1 MDFHGVGLFHGRFA
15 IHCAVMD
22 FSWTELRRRKVVRV
36 AVAYLIGAWLLMQVG
51 DTLVGLLELPGWTG
65 KALVV
70 ALALGFPLVLVLSWV
85 FDITPRGLEKTG
97 PADEA
102 APGGFHYADPEPIDA
117 GELDLLRPQATPLI
131 GREPEMTLLKER
143 LEEAAAGRGGMV
155 LIGGEPG
162 AGKTRLGEEA
172 LALGHARGMLPLAG
186 HAYEEHGAPFVTS
199 TEILEQLVRA
209 VPGDNL
215 RNVLG
220 PTAGEITLLLP
231 ELRRRFPDIP
241 PPQEVPPEQQQRY
254 LFNAMLELTERLAGA
269 APLVV
274 LLDDMQWADD
284 STMLLLEH
292 LAPHLPRLPVIYIV
306 TYRDVAAD
314 MGEPFQRALA
324 RLSRLDSVTRIALRD
339 LGRDEVATLLASLG
353 QADPPTSIVEVIYRE
368 TEGNPFFVQS
378 VYRHLA
384 EEGRLFDAQGQWRT
398 DLDAESLAVPESVRL
413 VIDQRL
419 KRLGDDTQAI
429 LGQAAVMGL
438 RFDLGLV
445 ERACGK
451 GGDRDG
457 DVVLTA
463 IEAAETA
470 GLAFPASGPRS
481 DRYEFSHALVRQT
494 LLDALSAP
502 RRQRLHLAL
511 ADAMEAARGDR
522 NRYTADIARHLYDA
536 GPLADPGRSRR
547 FLFEAGRAAFA
558 AAAADEAME
567 AYDKALELDSGLED
581 EERAQILYHRGTA
594 WRGLSRWDDAARDW
608 LEALPVFERLG
619 EGETVAR
626 ICWDLAYWHSWAN
639 RMAEAEGLCN
649 RGLAAVGEEPSV
661 ARCQLLAAF
670 AMCAGE
676 RTAYATWE
684 THIEQAIAMAEQLGE
699 ERLLGGYI
707 LTGKQ
712 YLGEHWFKAGLHAE
726 TADRAIALMRR
737 LGSPFELST
746 TLGASFLGY
755 LCNGRFDDV
764 EKYHAEA
771 YALAREHGDFG
782 TEMHA
787 QLAWGMV
794 QCYRGNLE
802 AGCARITHVTDWAR
816 DVDFAW
822 KGPVLGMEAMAHF
835 WAGDWERAREVA
847 DESVAQPI
855 EGTMAGMEAAV
866 RLLLLAQTGDSEAH
880 ARMDELQPRVCVA
893 GQENQIGAWHA
904 GMATLQAAALLG
916 LRERCAALYDCA
928 VKLVQVGSHI
938 VWDLGLAEKHAAIAA
953 AAGGHWDLAERHFDA
968 ASARAEAIGDRL
980 DGAELLRWRAQARL
994 WRDGPGDRA
1003 EAATL
1008 AADAGKAYAA
1018 IGMRRH
1024 VGLAEELLEAS
1035 GTLGPE

>member
-1 MDFHGVGLFHGRFA
+1 MN
-15 IHCAVMD
+15 

-36 AVAYLIGAWLLMQVG
+36 AVAYVIGAWVLMQVG

-70 ALALGFPLVLVLSWV
+70 ALALGFPLALVLSWV
-85 FDITPRGLEKTG
+85 FDLTPRGLEKTG
-97 PADEA
+97 PADEP
-102 APGGFHYADPEPIDA
+102 APGEFHFADPEPIDA

-131 GREPEMTLLKER
+131 GRTQEMAVLEAR
-143 LEEAAAGRGGMV
+143 LDETAAGHGGLV

-209 VPGDNL
+209 VPPDNL

-220 PTAGEITLLLP
+220 PTAGEIALLLP
-231 ELRRRFPDIP
+231 ELRRRLPDIP
-241 PPQEVPPEQQQRY
+241 PAQEVPPEQQQRY
-254 LFNAMLELTERLAGA
+254 LFNAMLELTERLSSA

-292 LAPHLPRLPVIYIV
+292 LAPHLPRLRVIYIV

-324 RLSRLDSVTRIALRD
+324 RLSRLDSVSRIALRD
-339 LGRDEVATLLASLG
+339 LGRDEVGTLLASLG
-353 QADPPTSIVEVIYRE
+353 QPDPPTEIVEVIYRE

-384 EEGRLFDAQGQWRT
+384 EEGRLFDAEGHWRS
-398 DLDAESLAVPESVRL
+398 DLDAESLAVPEGVRL

-419 KRLGDDTQAI
+419 KRLGDETRAI

-438 RFDLGLV
+438 RFELGLV
-445 ERACGK
+445 ERACSQ
-451 GGDRDG
+451 DSDA
-457 DVVLTA
+457 VLGA

-494 LLDALSAP
+494 LLEGLSAP

-511 ADAMEAARGDR
+511 ADAMEAARGEGS
-522 NRYTADIARHLYDA
+522 RYTADIARHLYDA

-567 AYDKALELDSGLED
+567 AYDKALELDDALGD
-581 EERAQILYHRGTA
+581 DERAHILYHRGVA
-594 WRGLSRWDDAARDW
+594 WRGLNRWDDAARDW
-608 LEALPVFERLG
+608 LEALPVFERIG

-639 RMAEAEGLCN
+639 RMAEAEALCN
-649 RGLAAVGEEPSV
+649 RGLAAVGDEPSV

-676 RTAYATWE
+676 RTEYYTWE

-755 LCNGRFDDV
+755 LCNGRFNDV
-764 EKYHAEA
+764 EKNHPEA
-771 YALAREHGDFG
+771 WALAREHGDFG

-794 QCYRGNLE
+794 QCYRGDFE
-802 AGCARITHVTDWAR
+802 EGCARLTHVADWTR

-822 KGPVLGMEAMAHF
+822 KGPVLGMEAMARF
-835 WAGDWERAREVA
+835 WAGDWERAREIA
-847 DESVAQPI
+847 DENISEPI
-855 EGTMAGMEAAV
+855 EGTMAGMEKAV
-866 RLLLLAQTGDSEAH
+866 RLLLLAQTGDPEAR
-880 ARMDELQPRVCVA
+880 AEMDELQPRICVA
-893 GQENQIGAWHA
+893 GQENQIGSWHA

-916 LRERCAALYDCA
+916 MRERCAALYDCA
-928 VKLVQVGSHI
+928 LQLDRAGTHI

-953 AAGGHWDLAERHFDA
+953 AAGGQWDLAEQHFNA
-968 ASARAEAIGDRL
+968 AGARAEAIGDRV
-980 DGAELLRWRAQARL
+980 DAAELLRWRAQARL
-994 WRDGPGDRA
+994 WRDAPGDRA

-1008 AADAGKAYAA
+1008 AGAARDAYSA
-1018 IGMRRH
+1018 IGMLRH
-1024 VGLAEELLEAS
+1024 TGLAESLLRACR
-1035 GTLGPE
+1035 

>member
-1 MDFHGVGLFHGRFA
+1 
-15 IHCAVMD
+15 MD

-36 AVAYLIGAWLLMQVG
+36 AVAYVIGAWLLMQVG
-51 DTLVGLLELPGWTG
+51 DTLFGLLELPSWTG

-85 FDITPRGLEKTG
+85 FDLTPEGLEKTDSAAEPG
-97 PADEA
+97 PAV
-102 APGGFHYADPEPIDA
+102 FRYADPEPIRA
-117 GELDLLRPQATPLI
+117 GELDLLRPQATALI
-131 GREPEMTLLKER
+131 GREQEMAVLSAR
-143 LEEAAAGRGGMV
+143 LEEAVAGHGGMV

-209 VPGDNL
+209 VPADNL

-220 PTAGEITLLLP
+220 PTAGEIALLLP
-231 ELRRRFPDIP
+231 ELRRRLPDIP
-241 PPQEVPPEQQQRY
+241 PAQEVPPEQQQRY
-254 LFNAMLELTERLAGA
+254 LFNALLELTERLGSAV
-269 APLVV
+269 PLVV

-292 LAPHLPRLPVIYIV
+292 LAPHLPRLPVIYVV

-324 RLSRLDSVTRIALRD
+324 RLGRLDSVTRIALRD
-339 LGRDEVATLLASLG
+339 LGREEVATLLASLG
-353 QADPPTSIVEVIYRE
+353 QPDPPAEIVEVIYRE

-384 EEGRLFDAQGQWRT
+384 EEGLLFDAEGGWRT
-398 DLDAESLAVPESVRL
+398 DLDADSLAVPEGVRL

-419 KRLGDDTQAI
+419 KRLGDETRAI

-438 RFDLGLV
+438 RFELGLV
-445 ERACGK
+445 ERACG
-451 GGDRDG
+451 REAES
-457 DVVLTA
+457 VLTA

-494 LLDALSAP
+494 LLEGLSTP

-511 ADAMEAARGDR
+511 ADAMEAARGQGR
-522 NRYTADIARHLYDA
+522 GYTADIARHLYDA
-536 GPLADPGRSRR
+536 GPLAEPGRTRH
-547 FLFEAGRAAFA
+547 FLFEAGRVAFT
-558 AAAADEAME
+558 AAAADEALE
-567 AYDKALELDSGLED
+567 SYNKALELDSGLAD
-581 EERAQILYHRGTA
+581 EERAHLLYHRGTA
-594 WRGLSRWDDAARDW
+594 WRALNRWDDAARDW
-608 LEALPVFERLG
+608 LECLPVFEQLG

-639 RMAEAEGLCN
+639 RMAEAEALCN

-676 RTAYATWE
+676 RTRYQAWE

-746 TLGASFLGY
+746 TLGAAFLGY

-764 EKYHAEA
+764 EQNYPEA

-787 QLAWGMV
+787 QLARGMV
-794 QCYRGNLE
+794 QCYRGDFE
-802 AGCARITHVTDWAR
+802 AGCARVTHVTDWAR
-816 DVDFAW
+816 SVDFAW
-822 KGPVLGMEAMAHF
+822 QGPVLGMEAMTRF
-835 WAGDWERAREVA
+835 WTGDWERAHDIA
-847 DESVAQPI
+847 DEANVKPI

-866 RLLLLAQTGDSEAH
+866 RLLLLAHAGDPQTSSL
-880 ARMDELQPRVCVA
+880 MDELQPRVCIA

-916 LRERCAALYDCA
+916 MRDRCAALYDCA
-928 VKLVQVGSHI
+928 VQLDRAGTHI

-953 AAGGHWDLAERHFDA
+953 AAGGQWERAEQHFDA
-968 ASARAEAIGDRL
+968 ATTRAEAIGDRL

-994 WRDGPGDRA
+994 WRNAPGDRA
-1003 EAATL
+1003 AAVAL
-1008 AADAGKAYAA
+1008 AGAARDAYAA
-1018 IGMRRH
+1018 IGMQRH
-1024 VGLAEELLEAS
+1024 VGLAEALLDAS
-1035 GTLGPE
+1035 A

>member
-1 MDFHGVGLFHGRFA
+1 MN
-15 IHCAVMD
+15 

-36 AVAYLIGAWLLMQVG
+36 AVAYVIGAWLLMQIG
-51 DTLVGLLELPGWTG
+51 DTLLGLLELPGWIG
-65 KALVV
+65 KLLVV
-70 ALALGFPLVLVLSWV
+70 ALAIGFPLVLVLSWI
-85 FDITPRGLEKTG
+85 FDITPRGLEKTES
-97 PADEA
+97 ADEP
-102 APGGFHYADPEPIDA
+102 APATFHYSDPAPIA
-117 GELDLLRPQATPLI
+117 VGELDLLRPQATPLI
-131 GREPEMTLLKER
+131 GRAAEMAMLTARLK
-143 LEEAAAGRGGMV
+143 EAAAGRGGMV

-172 LALGHARGMLPLAG
+172 LALGHAHGMLPLAG

-209 VPGDNL
+209 VPADNL

-220 PTAGEITLLLP
+220 PTAGEIALLLP
-231 ELRRRFPDIP
+231 ELRRRLPDIP
-241 PPQEVPPEQQQRY
+241 PAQDVPPEQQQRY
-254 LFNAMLELTERLAGA
+254 LFNALLELTERLGSA

-274 LLDDMQWADD
+274 LLDDMQWADE

-292 LAPHLPRLPVIYIV
+292 LAPHLPRLPVLYIA

-324 RLSRLDSVTRIALRD
+324 RLSRLDSISRIALRD
-339 LGRDEVATLLASLG
+339 LGKDEVASLLASMG
-353 QADPPTSIVEVIYRE
+353 RAEPPAAIVEVIHRE

-378 VYRHLA
+378 IYRHLDEEGLLFD
-384 EEGRLFDAQGQWRT
+384 EEGRWRT
-398 DLDAESLAVPESVRL
+398 DLDVDSLAVPESVRL
-413 VIDQRL
+413 VIGQRL
-419 KRLGDDTQAI
+419 KRLGDKTQAI

-438 RFDLGLV
+438 RFELGLV
-445 ERACGK
+445 ERACGQ
-451 GGDRDG
+451 GSED
-457 DVVLTA
+457 VLTA

-511 ADAMEAARGDR
+511 ADAMEAARGDGS
-522 NRYTADIARHLYDA
+522 RYTADIARHLYDA
-536 GPLADPGRSRR
+536 GPLADAGRTRR

-558 AAAADEAME
+558 AAAADEALE
-567 AYDKALELDSGLED
+567 AYDLALGLDDGLED
-581 EERAQILYHRGTA
+581 VERAGLLYHRGVA
-594 WRGLSRWDDAARDW
+594 WRGANRWDDAARDW

-619 EGETVAR
+619 DGEIVAR

-639 RMAEAEGLCN
+639 RMKEAEALCQ
-649 RGLAAVGEEPSV
+649 RGLAAVGQEPSV

-676 RTAYATWE
+676 RTEYQVWE
-684 THIEQAIAMAEQLGE
+684 TYIDQAIAMAEQLGE

-712 YLGEHWFKAGLHAE
+712 YLGEHWLKAGLHAE

-755 LCNGRFDDV
+755 MGNGRFDDV
-764 EKYHAEA
+764 EQIHPEA
-771 YALAREHGDFG
+771 WGLAREHGDFG

-787 QLAWGMV
+787 QLALGMV
-794 QCYRGNLE
+794 RCYRGDFE
-802 AGCARITHVTDWAR
+802 AGCARISHVADWSR
-816 DVDFAW
+816 STDFAW
-822 KGPVLGMEAMAHF
+822 RSPILAMEAMAWF
-835 WAGDWERAREVA
+835 WAGDWERAREIA
-847 DESVAQPI
+847 DESIAQPI
-855 EGTMAGMEAAV
+855 EGTMAGMEAAA
-866 RLLLLAQTGDSEAH
+866 RLLLLAQTGDPEAPG
-880 ARMDELQPRVCVA
+880 RMKELQPRVCVA
-893 GQENQIGAWHA
+893 GQENQLGAWHA
-904 GMATLQAAALLG
+904 GMAMLQAAALMG
-916 LRERCAALYDCA
+916 MRERCAALYECA
-928 VKLVQVGSHI
+928 VQLDRAGTHI

-953 AAGGHWDLAERHFDA
+953 AAGGQWDVAERHFDSA
-968 ASARAEAIGDRL
+968 ARRAEAIGDRL
-980 DGAELLRWRAQARL
+980 DEAELLRWRAQARL
-994 WRDGPGDRA
+994 WRDGYGDRA

-1008 AADAGKAYAA
+1008 ARAAHDAYAA
-1018 IGMRRH
+1018 IGMKRH
-1024 VGLAEELLEAS
+1024 MGLAETLLGAS
-1035 GTLGPE
+1035 G

>member
-1 MDFHGVGLFHGRFA
+1 MN
-15 IHCAVMD
+15 

-36 AVAYLIGAWLLMQVG
+36 AVAYVIGAWLLMQVG
-51 DTLVGLLELPGWTG
+51 DTLLGLLELPGWLG

-70 ALALGFPLVLVLSWV
+70 ALALGFPLALVLSWM
-85 FDITPRGLEKTG
+85 FDLTPGGLEKTG
-97 PADEA
+97 DAREA
-102 APGGFHYADPEPIDA
+102 TPGAFHYTDPDPIAA
-117 GELDLLRPQATPLI
+117 GELNLLRPQATPLI
-131 GREPEMTLLKER
+131 GREREMALLAGR
-143 LEEAAAGRGGMV
+143 LDETIAGRGGLV

-172 LALGHARGMLPLAG
+172 LALGHMRGMLPLAG

-209 VPGDNL
+209 VPPDNL

-220 PTAGEITLLLP
+220 PTAGEIALLLP
-231 ELRRRFPDIP
+231 ELRRRLPDIP
-241 PPQEVPPEQQQRY
+241 PAQEVPPEQQQRY
-254 LFNAMLELTERLAGA
+254 LFNALLELTERLAGA
-269 APLVV
+269 VPLVV
-274 LLDDMQWADD
+274 LLDDMQWADE

-292 LAPHLPRLPVIYIV
+292 LAPHLPRLRVIYIA
-306 TYRDVAAD
+306 TYRDVQAD
-314 MGEPFQRALA
+314 MGEPFQRALT
-324 RLSRLDSVTRIALRD
+324 RLSRLDSVSRIALRD
-339 LGRDEVATLLASLG
+339 LGLEEVAGLLASLG
-353 QADPPTSIVEVIYRE
+353 RRDPPAAIVEVIHRE

-378 VYRHLA
+378 VFRHLA
-384 EEGRLFDAQGQWRT
+384 EEGQLFDAEGNWRT
-398 DLDAESLAVPESVRL
+398 DLEPESLAVPEGVRL
-413 VIDQRL
+413 VIGQRL
-419 KRLGDDTQAI
+419 KRLGEETQAI

-438 RFDLGLV
+438 RFELGLV
-445 ERACGK
+445 ERACGQ
-451 GGDRDG
+451 DG
-457 DVVLTA
+457 EAVLTA

-494 LLDALSAP
+494 LLEALSAP

-511 ADAMEAARGDR
+511 ADAMEAARGEGS
-522 NRYTADIARHLYDA
+522 RYTADIARHLYDA
-536 GPLADPGRSRR
+536 GPLAEPGRARR

-567 AYDKALELDSGLED
+567 AYDKALELDSGLAD
-581 EERAQILYHRGTA
+581 EERARILYHRGTA
-594 WRGLSRWDDAARDW
+594 WRALNRWDDAARDW
-608 LEALPVFERLG
+608 LECLPVFEQLG

-639 RMAEAEGLCN
+639 RLAEAESLCN

-676 RTAYATWE
+676 RTRYQTWE

-764 EKYHAEA
+764 EQNYPEA

-787 QLAWGMV
+787 QLARGMM
-794 QCYRGNLE
+794 QCYRGDFE
-802 AGCARITHVTDWAR
+802 AGCAQVTFVADWAR
-816 DVDFAW
+816 SVDFAW
-822 KGPVLGMEAMAHF
+822 QGPVLGMEAMTRF
-835 WAGDWERAREVA
+835 WAGDWERARAIA
-847 DESVAQPI
+847 DEANVKPI

-866 RLLLLAQTGDSEAH
+866 RLLLLAHAGDPETSSL
-880 ARMDELQPRVCVA
+880 MDELQPRVCMA

-916 LRERCAALYDCA
+916 MRDRCAALYDCA
-928 VKLVQVGSHI
+928 VELGRAGTHI

-953 AAGGHWDLAERHFDA
+953 AAAGYWD
-968 ASARAEAIGDRL
+968 RAEQHFEAATVRAESIRDRL
-980 DGAELLRWRAQARL
+980 DVAELLRWRAQARL
-994 WRDGPGDRA
+994 WRDAPGDRQEAAALARAAREAYASIGMKRHVRVA
-1003 EAATL
+1003 EAL
-1008 AADAGKAYAA
+1008 LVAG
-1018 IGMRRH
+1018 G
-1024 VGLAEELLEAS
+1024 
-1035 GTLGPE
+1035 

>member
-1 MDFHGVGLFHGRFA
+1 
-15 IHCAVMD
+15 MD
-22 FSWTELRRRKVVRV
+22 FSWAELRRRKVVRV
-36 AVAYLIGAWLLMQVG
+36 AVAYVIGAWVLMQVG
-51 DTLVGLLELPGWTG
+51 DTLVGLLELPSWAG

-70 ALALGFPLVLVLSWV
+70 ALALGFPLVLVLSWM
-85 FDITPRGLEKTG
+85 FDITPGGMEKTG
-97 PADEA
+97 PAEEA
-102 APGGFHYADPEPIDA
+102 TPGPFRYADPEPIDA
-117 GELDLLRPQATPLI
+117 VELDLLRPQATPLI
-131 GREPEMTLLKER
+131 GREQEMALLEAR
-143 LEEAAAGRGGMV
+143 LEETVAGRGGLV

-172 LALGHARGMLPLAG
+172 LALGHARGMLPLVG

-199 TEILEQLVRA
+199 TEILEQLARA
-209 VPGDNL
+209 VPADNL

-220 PTAGEITLLLP
+220 PTAGEISLLLP

-241 PPQEVPPEQQQRY
+241 RPQEVPPEQQQRY
-254 LFNAMLELTERLAGA
+254 LFNALLELTERLGSAVPVA
-269 APLVV
+269 V
-274 LLDDMQWADD
+274 LLDDMQWSDE

-324 RLSRLDSVTRIALRD
+324 RLSRLDSVSRIKLRD

-353 QADPPTSIVEVIYRE
+353 GPNPPAGVVEVIYRE

-384 EEGRLFDAQGQWRT
+384 EEGRLFDAEGQWRT
-398 DLDAESLAVPESVRL
+398 DLDAESLAVPEGVRL

-419 KRLGDDTQAI
+419 KRLGDGTQAV

-438 RFDLGLV
+438 RFELGLV
-445 ERACGK
+445 EKACGQ
-451 GGDRDG
+451 DG
-457 DVVLTA
+457 EDVLTG

-470 GLAFPASGPRS
+470 GLVFPASGPRS

-494 LLDALSAP
+494 LLENLSAP

-511 ADAMEAARGDR
+511 ADAMEAARG
-522 NRYTADIARHLYDA
+522 NEGRYTADIARHLYDA
-536 GPLADPGRSRR
+536 GPLADQGRTRR

-558 AAAADEAME
+558 AAAADEALQS
-567 AYDKALELDSGLED
+567 YDKALELESGLQN
-581 EERAQILYHRGTA
+581 EERARILYHRGVA

-608 LEALPVFERLG
+608 LEALPVFERLN

-626 ICWDLAYWHSWAN
+626 ICWDLAYWLAWAN
-639 RMAEAEGLCN
+639 RMKEAEELCN
-649 RGLAAVGEEPSV
+649 RGLAAVSEEPSV

-676 RTAYATWE
+676 RTEFRVWDDY
-684 THIEQAIAMAEQLGE
+684 IEQAIEMAEQLGE

-712 YLGEHWFKAGLHAE
+712 YLGEHWLKGRLHAE

-746 TLGASFLGY
+746 VLGASFWGY
-755 LCNGRFDDV
+755 LANGRFDDV
-764 EKYHAEA
+764 EKNHPEA
-771 YALAREHGDFG
+771 YSLGREHGDFG
-782 TEMHA
+782 AEMHA
-787 QLAWGMV
+787 QMALGLV
-794 QCYRGNLE
+794 QCYRGEFE
-802 AGCARITHVTDWAR
+802 AGRERLAIVADWSR
-816 DVDFAW
+816 DIDFAW
-822 KGPVLGMEAMAHF
+822 KGPVLAVEAMACF
-835 WAGDWERAREVA
+835 WAGDWERAREIT
-847 DESVAQPI
+847 DECRVRPI
-855 EGTMAGMEAAV
+855 EGTMAGMEASV
-866 RLLLLAQTGDSEAH
+866 RLLLLAYGGDTEAG
-880 ARMDELQPRVCVA
+880 ALMDELQPRVSIA

-904 GMATLQAAALLG
+904 GMATLEAAAVLG
-916 LRERCAALYDCA
+916 MRERSAALYDCA
-928 VKLVQVGSHI
+928 VQLVQAGTHV
-938 VWDLGLAEKHAAIAA
+938 VWCLGMAEKHAAIAA
-953 AAGGHWDLAERHFDA
+953 AAGGQWDRAEQHFDA
-968 ASARAEAIGDRL
+968 AAERAEAIGNRV

-1003 EAATL
+1003 EAAAL
-1008 AADAGKAYAA
+1008 AEAAREAYAA
-1018 IGMRRH
+1018 IGMKRH
-1024 VGLAEELLEAS
+1024 IGLAEALL
-1035 GTLGPE
+1035 

>member
-1 MDFHGVGLFHGRFA
+1 
-15 IHCAVMD
+15 MD

-36 AVAYLIGAWLLMQVG
+36 AVAYVIGAWLLMQVG
-51 DTLVGLLELPGWTG
+51 DTLLGLLELPGWIG
-65 KALVV
+65 KVLVV
-70 ALALGFPLVLVLSWV
+70 ALAVGFPVVLVLSWM
-85 FDITPRGLEKTG
+85 FDITPRGLEKTAS
-97 PADEA
+97 ADEA
-102 APGGFHYADPEPIDA
+102 APGTFRYSNPAPIDA
-117 GELDLLRPQATPLI
+117 VELDLLRPQATPLI
-131 GREPEMTLLKER
+131 GRTAEMALLNGR
-143 LEEAAAGRGGMV
+143 LEEAAAGHGGLV

-209 VPGDNL
+209 VPADNL

-220 PTAGEITLLLP
+220 PTAGEIALLLP
-231 ELRRRFPDIP
+231 ELRRRLPDIP
-241 PPQEVPPEQQQRY
+241 PAQDVPPEQQQRY
-254 LFNAMLELTERLAGA
+254 LFNALLELTERLGSA

-274 LLDDMQWADD
+274 LLDDMQWADE

-292 LAPHLPRLPVIYIV
+292 LAPHLPRLPVLYIV

-324 RLSRLDSVTRIALRD
+324 RLSRLDSVSRIALRD
-339 LGRDEVATLLASLG
+339 LGRDEVASLLANLG
-353 QADPPTSIVEVIYRE
+353 RADPPAAIVEVIHRD

-378 VYRHLA
+378 VYRHLD
-384 EEGRLFDAQGQWRT
+384 EEGLLFDAEGCWRT
-398 DLDAESLAVPESVRL
+398 DLDADSLAVPESVRL
-413 VIDQRL
+413 VIGQRL
-419 KRLGDDTQAI
+419 KRLGEATQAI

-438 RFDLGLV
+438 RFELGLV
-445 ERACGK
+445 ERACGQN
-451 GGDRDG
+451 GEA
-457 DVVLTA
+457 VLTA

-511 ADAMEAARGDR
+511 ADAMEAVRGDG

-558 AAAADEAME
+558 AAAADEALE
-567 AYDKALELDSGLED
+567 AYDRALGLDDGLADED
-581 EERAQILYHRGTA
+581 RAHMLYHRGVA
-594 WRGLSRWDDAARDW
+594 WRALNRWDDAARNW

-619 EGETVAR
+619 DGEIVAR
-626 ICWDLAYWHSWAN
+626 ICWDLAYWHAWAN
-639 RMAEAEGLCN
+639 RMAEAEALCH

-676 RTAYATWE
+676 RTEYATWE
-684 THIEQAIAMAEQLGE
+684 TYIEQAIAMAEQLGE

-764 EKYHAEA
+764 EKNHPEA
-771 YALAREHGDFG
+771 WALGREHGDFG

-794 QCYRGNLE
+794 QCYRGDFE
-802 AGCARITHVTDWAR
+802 GGCARVTHVTDWAR
-816 DVDFAW
+816 GVDFAW
-822 KGPVLGMEAMAHF
+822 KGPVLGMEAMSYF
-835 WAGDWERAREVA
+835 YAGDWVRAREIA
-847 DESVAQPI
+847 DESITQPI

-866 RLLLLAQTGDSEAH
+866 RLLLLAQTGDPEAPT
-880 ARMDELQPRVCVA
+880 RMDELQPRVCIA

-904 GMATLQAAALLG
+904 GMAMLQAAAILG

-928 VKLVQVGSHI
+928 VQLDRAGTHI

-953 AAGGHWDLAERHFDA
+953 AAGGHWERAERHFDA
-968 ASARAEAIGDRL
+968 ATARAESIGDRL
-980 DGAELLRWRAQARL
+980 DAAELLRWQAQARL

-1003 EAATL
+1003 EATAL
-1008 AADAGKAYAA
+1008 AGAAQEAYAA
-1018 IGMRRH
+1018 IGMQRH
-1024 VGLAEELLEAS
+1024 IGLAEVLLNAGE
-1035 GTLGPE
+1035 

>member
-1 MDFHGVGLFHGRFA
+1 
-15 IHCAVMD
+15 MD
-22 FSWTELRRRKVVRV
+22 FSWKELRRRKVVRV
-36 AVAYLIGAWLLMQVG
+36 AVAYVIGAWVLMQVG
-51 DTLVGLLELPGWTG
+51 DTLLGLLELPGWIG

-70 ALALGFPLVLVLSWV
+70 ALVLGFPLALVLSWV
-85 FDITPRGLEKTG
+85 FDISPEGLERTG
-97 PADEA
+97 SVDEPAA
-102 APGGFHYADPEPIDA
+102 GTFRYADPAPIDA

-131 GREPEMTLLKER
+131 GREQEMALLDAR
-143 LEEAAAGRGGMV
+143 LEEAATGRGGLV

-209 VPGDNL
+209 VPADNL

-231 ELRRRFPDIP
+231 ELRRRLPGIP
-241 PPQEVPPEQQQRY
+241 QPQSVPPEQQQRY
-254 LFNAMLELTERLAGA
+254 LFNAMLELTERLGSAVPVA
-269 APLVV
+269 V
-274 LLDDMQWADD
+274 LLDDMQWADE

-324 RLSRLDSVTRIALRD
+324 RLSRLDSVSRITLRD

-353 QADPPTSIVEVIYRE
+353 SADPPAEIVEVIYRE

-384 EEGRLFDAQGQWRT
+384 EEGRLFDADGRWRT
-398 DLDAESLAVPESVRL
+398 DLDAESLAVPEGVRL
-413 VIDQRL
+413 VIEQRL
-419 KRLGDDTQAI
+419 KRLGAQTVAI

-438 RFDLGLV
+438 RFELGLV
-445 ERACGK
+445 ERACGQATAE
-451 GGDRDG
+451 GGDA
-457 DVVLTA
+457 VLTA

-470 GLAFPASGPRS
+470 GLMFPASGPRS

-511 ADAMEAARGDR
+511 ADAMESARGEGS
-522 NRYTADIARHLYDA
+522 RYTADIARHLYDA
-536 GPLADPGRSRR
+536 GPLADSGRTRR
-547 FLFEAGRAAFA
+547 FLSEAGRAAFA

-567 AYDKALELDSGLED
+567 AYDKALELDSGLAD
-581 EERAQILYHRGTA
+581 EERARILYHRGVA
-594 WRGLSRWDDAARDW
+594 WRALSRWDDAARDW

-639 RMAEAEGLCN
+639 RMREAEALCN
-649 RGLAAVGEEPSV
+649 RGLAAVGDEPSV

-670 AMCAGE
+670 AMCAGQ
-676 RTAYATWE
+676 RTEYTTWE

-755 LCNGRFDDV
+755 LCSGRFDDV
-764 EKYHAEA
+764 EKNHPEA
-771 YALAREHGDFG
+771 WALAREHGDFG

-787 QLAWGMV
+787 QLAWGLV
-794 QCYRGNLE
+794 QCYRGDFE
-802 AGCARITHVTDWAR
+802 EGCARVTHVTDWAR
-816 DVDFAW
+816 EVDFAW
-822 KGPVLGMEAMAHF
+822 KGPVLGVEVMARF
-835 WAGDWERAREVA
+835 WAGDWERAREIA
-847 DESVAQPI
+847 DEIVSEPI

-866 RLLLLAQTGDSEAH
+866 RLLLLAQAGDPEAR

-893 GQENQIGAWHA
+893 GQENQIGSWHA

-916 LRERCAALYDCA
+916 MRDRCAALYDCA
-928 VKLVQVGSHI
+928 VQLARAGTHI

-953 AAGGHWDLAERHFDA
+953 AAGGQWDRAERHFDA
-968 ASARAEAIGDRL
+968 ATARAEAIGDRL
-980 DGAELLRWRAQARL
+980 DGAELLRWRAQSRL

-1003 EAATL
+1003 EAAAL
-1008 AADAGKAYAA
+1008 AGAARDAYAV

-1024 VGLAEELLEAS
+1024 VAQAEALLNAS
-1035 GTLGPE
+1035 APAERSY